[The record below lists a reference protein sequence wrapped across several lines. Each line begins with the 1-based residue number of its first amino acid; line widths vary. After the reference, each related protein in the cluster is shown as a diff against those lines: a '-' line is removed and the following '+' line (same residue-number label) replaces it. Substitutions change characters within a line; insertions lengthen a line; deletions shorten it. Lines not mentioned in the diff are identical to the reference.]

1 MSEQKVTVSFY
12 LEKTKPNS
20 EGKCLIKMVVYCN
33 PNKKR
38 YTTDCHVTIL
48 DWEKLNGSN
57 LRDNNL
63 KTIKNNLNAKQSKAE
78 KAIEKIVPFSFV
90 AFEEAYFNKSIVNK
104 NTALQYWFDT
114 YIEKLHAKGSVGTA
128 IAYRTTIN
136 SINLFKKNLHLQDIT
151 PALLEAYE
159 DHLVKGNKSLTTVSI
174 YVRQLRAIINQAIA
188 SGIFPQEKY
197 PFKKYEIPSGRNVK
211 KALSPADLNKI
222 LNYKPKK
229 DDEKKAL
236 DFWILSYLCSGINF
250 ADIIELKPANIEGDY
265 LHFVRAK
272 TKNTKKK
279 DLRPIKVGLH
289 PRALTIIKKW
299 KNKSAANPYL
309 FPILEKDLKP
319 ITVKHRCQR
328 FIKWVNKRMEIIRQ
342 ELKIEQKIGT
352 YVARHTFST
361 VLKRKGIST
370 EFIKESLGH
379 SSVTVTENYLD
390 SFTDDVKLDYINLL
404 TDF

>member
-1 MSEQKVTVSFY
+1 MTEQKVTVSFY
-12 LEKTKPNS
+12 LEKTKPNN

-33 PNKKR
+33 PSKKR
-38 YTTDCHVTIL
+38 YTTNCHATVNE
-48 DWEKLNGSN
+48 WEKINSSN
-57 LRDNNL
+57 LRDKDL
-63 KTIKNNLNAKQSKAE
+63 KEIKNNLDVKRIKAE
-78 KAIEKIVPFSFV
+78 KIIEQIDPFSFV
-90 AFEEAYFNKSIVNK
+90 SFEEAYFSNTIARK
-104 NTALQYWFDT
+104 NTSLQHWFDD
-114 YIEKLHAKGSVGTA
+114 YITALHAKGSVGTA
-128 IAYRTTIN
+128 IGYRTTIN

-151 PALLEAYE
+151 PALLEDYE
-159 DHLVKGNKSLTTVSI
+159 AFLVNGSKSLTTVSI

-211 KALSPADLNKI
+211 KALPPDDLRKL

-229 DDEKKAL
+229 EDEIKAL
-236 DFWILSYLCSGINF
+236 DFWIFSYLCSGINF

-265 LHFVRAK
+265 LHFIRAK

-279 DLRPIKVGLH
+279 DLRPIRVGLH

-299 KNKSAANPYL
+299 RNKDNKNPYL
-309 FPILEKDLKP
+309 FPILEPDLKP

-328 FIKWVNKRMEIIRQ
+328 FIKWVNKRMEVIRLD
-342 ELKIEQKIGT
+342 LKINQKIGT
-352 YVARHTFST
+352 YAARHTFST
-361 VLKRKGIST
+361 VMKRKGVST

-390 SFTDDVKLDYINLL
+390 SFTDDVKLEYTNLL